1 MNLGKII
8 EELRENAAE
17 LKAGIETINNRLDSI
32 EKNMKVSRD
41 SHNKMDKK
49 LDAIL
54 SYLRKYRSH
63 RRKEGLFCSCLRTMH
78 I

>member
-17 LKAGIETINNRLDSI
+17 MKAGIETINNRLDSI

-41 SHNKMDKK
+41 SYNKMDKK
-49 LDAIL
+49 FDSIL
-54 SYLRKYRSH
+54 LYLKV
-63 RRKEGLFCSCLRTMH
+63 
-78 I
+78 